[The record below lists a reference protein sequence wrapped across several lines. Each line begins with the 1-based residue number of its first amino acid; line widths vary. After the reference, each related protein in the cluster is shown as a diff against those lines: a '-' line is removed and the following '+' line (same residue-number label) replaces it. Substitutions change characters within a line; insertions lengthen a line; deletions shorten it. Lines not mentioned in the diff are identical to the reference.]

1 MTNGTN
7 PLKLRSIHHVELWVG
22 NAKQA
27 AYYYQNAMGFSQFAY
42 AGLETGSREFT
53 SYALRQGKATLVLT
67 TPLADGGPMQD
78 HLRKHGDAVR
88 DIAFHVGDADAA
100 FAEAV

>member
-27 AYYYQNAMGFSQFAY
+27 AYYYRNALGFSQFAY
-42 AGLETGSREFT
+42 VGLEIGSRDVT
-53 SYALRQGKATLVLT
+53 SYALR
-67 TPLADGGPMQD
+67 
-78 HLRKHGDAVR
+78 
-88 DIAFHVGDADAA
+88 
-100 FAEAV
+100 